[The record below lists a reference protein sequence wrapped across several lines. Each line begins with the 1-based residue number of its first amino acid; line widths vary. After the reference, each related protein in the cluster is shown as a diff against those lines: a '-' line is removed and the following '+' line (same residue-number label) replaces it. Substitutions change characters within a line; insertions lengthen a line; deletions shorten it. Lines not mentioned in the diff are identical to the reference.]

1 MTLFLSEVLPADVLY
16 SKEVFD
22 ALEPYLKEKL
32 GDEDW
37 ILRIANYQIYLNR
50 VLLAEK
56 NISIDQVFDLTREFL
71 LEKEGVYNVVN
82 LHNLSDASVPDR
94 YLELIRNGRSEERRV
109 GKECVGTCRS
119 RWSPYHKQ

>member
-82 LHNLSDASVPDR
+82 LHNLSDAK
-94 YLELIRNGRSEERRV
+94 IGRASGRARV
-109 GKECVGTCRS
+109 CQYV
-119 RWSPYHKQ
+119 